1 MLQKIYRTKTVSKSI
16 DRRRILESSPYVP
29 DDDIVPTGYASG
41 EATSNGIIL
50 TMWGKGPQV

>member
-16 DRRRILESSPYVP
+16 DQRRILESSLYVP
-29 DDDIVPTGYASG
+29 DDDTVPTGYASG
-41 EATSNGIIL
+41 EATSIGIIL